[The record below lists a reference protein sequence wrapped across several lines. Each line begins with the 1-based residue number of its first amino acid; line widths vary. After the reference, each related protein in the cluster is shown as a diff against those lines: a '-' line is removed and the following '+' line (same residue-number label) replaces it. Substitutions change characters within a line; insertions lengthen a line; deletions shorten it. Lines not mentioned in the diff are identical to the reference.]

1 MINRKDV
8 EDVAWNAIFI
18 VIIGLIICFW
28 IYIGTRNNTIKVI
41 DGCQYIQ
48 NYNGHGW
55 NLTHK
60 GNCTNTI
67 HYKK

>member
-1 MINRKDV
+1 MRRHT
-8 EDVAWNAIFI
+8 EDAAWIAIFI
-18 VIIGLIICFW
+18 VIIGLIIYF
-28 IYIGTRNNTIKVI
+28 IKTGNNTIKVI
-41 DGCQYIQ
+41 DGCEYLQ

>member
-1 MINRKDV
+1 MRIRF
-8 EDVAWNAIFI
+8 EDLAWGGIF
-18 VIIGLIICFW
+18 VFIIAATIGYAFW
-28 IYIGTRNNTIKVI
+28 IRSNNNSVKVI
-41 DGCQYIQ
+41 DHCEYIQ

-60 GNCTNTI
+60 GNCTNFI

>member
-1 MINRKDV
+1 MTRHTENT
-8 EDVAWNAIFI
+8 AFI
-18 VIIGLIICFW
+18 AMFVLVIIGAIACG
-28 IYIGTRNNTIKVI
+28 IYIVSNNNTIKVI
-41 DGCQYIQ
+41 DGCQYIRQ
-48 NYNGHGW
+48 YNGHGW

>member
-1 MINRKDV
+1 MRRHT
-8 EDVAWNAIFI
+8 EDVAWIAIFI
-18 VIIGLIICFW
+18 VIIGLIIYF
-28 IYIGTRNNTIKVI
+28 IRTGNNAIKVI
-41 DGCQYIQ
+41 DGCQYLQ

-60 GNCTNTI
+60 GNCSNII